1 MSRVS
6 VLTPRR
12 SRGDAPVLT
21 RIEEVWKG
29 AARITSS
36 YVSLPPAPVL
46 SVHAPLFSVR
56 DVTWKRKAIK
66 EKKIVSYQPFFI
78 ISHGN
83 ERRED
88 GS

>member
-1 MSRVS
+1 M
-6 VLTPRR
+6 
-12 SRGDAPVLT
+12 LT

-66 EKKIVSYQPFFI
+66 KSLLSAFLHYFTWEREK
-78 ISHGN
+78 G
-83 ERRED
+83 RREL
-88 GS
+88 S